1 VSSGPVGIL
10 IDGKA
15 TASIA
20 TFGDL
25 LGRPAI
31 GPSEFL
37 DYFRQHGVWA
47 GNDSENDRPKFVSI
61 LKLSRTL
68 TELPGSTNVRS
79 SVLSSSHSIKSFAL
93 SSGIRRTHRPLR
105 RVIESERL

>member
-25 LGRPAI
+25 LGGPAI
-31 GPSEFL
+31 G
-37 DYFRQHGVWA
+37 HGVWA

-93 SSGIRRTHRPLR
+93 SSEIRRTHRPAAK
-105 RVIESERL
+105 SY